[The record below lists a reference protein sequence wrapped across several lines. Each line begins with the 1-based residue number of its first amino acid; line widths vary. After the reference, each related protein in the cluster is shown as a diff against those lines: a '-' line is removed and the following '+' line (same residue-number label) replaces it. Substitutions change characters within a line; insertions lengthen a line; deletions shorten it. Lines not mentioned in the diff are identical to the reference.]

1 MKASAKNGKSLS
13 LKKEIYH
20 QLTGQLSTSL
30 PAIKELLGEKK
41 FENRVKKAAK
51 LLSQG
56 IKEKASKKI
65 KETKTKVSKQK
76 AGTPAPAES

>member
-1 MKASAKNGKSLS
+1 MKSSAKNGKAVS

-20 QLTGQLSTSL
+20 QLTGQLSSSL

-56 IKEKASKKI
+56 IKEKAAKKNKASKAS
-65 KETKTKVSKQK
+65 KEKVI
-76 AGTPAPAES
+76 APAAAEN